1 MDLKKFE
8 AVIETAKEN
17 IYEVFG
23 CVNSDMLEIIE
34 GIIDR
39 LDPADL
45 DDEDDFVWA
54 VGEAVSDELIYTYNQ
69 WQVMMHYQS
78 PDEADYGEA
87 VDLLINQIL
96 QLF

>member
-17 IYEVFG
+17 IGEVFG
-23 CVNSDMLEIIE
+23 CVSDDMLEIIE
-34 GIIDR
+34 GVIDR
-39 LDPADL
+39 LDPEDL
-45 DDEDDFVWA
+45 EDEDEFVWA
-54 VGEAVSDELIYTYNQ
+54 VSQAVDDELIWTLCQ

-78 PDEADYGEA
+78 PDEANYGEA